1 MFMKY
6 QNEAIH
12 KSQKCIAKVCIC
24 QFLFDVSKPITI
36 KSLLHKYYKLKDM
49 SHKKYM
55 AFDTGLKNKSFA
67 L

>member
-1 MFMKY
+1 MKY

-12 KSQKCIAKVCIC
+12 KNQKCIAKVCIC

-49 SHKKYM
+49 SHKK
-55 AFDTGLKNKSFA
+55 
-67 L
+67 